1 MDINKNIVLIEM
13 NCAPEAN
20 STNDCNYHFKN
31 AETTCQDR
39 FLTDA
44 LKVGRS
50 GSRTGVLALVCN
62 PKPG

>member
-31 AETTCQDR
+31 TETTCQQIFLNDR
-39 FLTDA
+39 RQIY
-44 LKVGRS
+44 RS
-50 GSRTGVLALVCN
+50 GGRTGVLALVCN